1 MHARSITFAIVA
13 GLGLVVLSSSSANG
27 QTLNVK
33 AGLWEMTTVGQTSG
47 APPVDTSK
55 MTPEQAARMEAMMK
69 ASAARG
75 GTPRT
80 FKECITK
87 EKLAKDPFQ
96 DPESAHNCK
105 RTDIT
110 RTSTVMAFNEEC
122 VTETGKTTAEAH
134 FEATS
139 TEQVK
144 GTMKIK
150 IDRNG
155 RSMTM
160 NNQITGK
167 YLGASC
173 GDVK

>member
-1 MHARSITFAIVA
+1 MHARSNLFAFVV
-13 GLGLVVLSSSSANG
+13 GLVLVVLSASSAQA

-33 AGLWEMTTVGQTSG
+33 TGLWEVTTMGQMNG

-55 MTPEQAARMEAMMK
+55 MTPEQAARVEAMMK

-80 FKECITK
+80 FKECLTK

-96 DPESAHNCK
+96 DPESKHNCK

-110 RTSTVMAFNEEC
+110 RTSTVMAFKEEC
-122 VTETGKTTAEAH
+122 VTETGKTTAEGH
-134 FEATS
+134 FETTS

-144 GTMKIK
+144 GTVKIN

-155 RSMTM
+155 RSMNM
-160 NNQITGK
+160 NTQVTAK